1 MVETFSVSV
10 LIDTFNDIFPNVNI
24 LEMGHFLKYNFPSK
38 KRAAQVRKHVQ
49 TSFM

>member
-1 MVETFSVSV
+1 MVETFSVSE

-38 KRAAQVRKHVQ
+38 IVRLSMTVQ
-49 TSFM
+49 KQIH